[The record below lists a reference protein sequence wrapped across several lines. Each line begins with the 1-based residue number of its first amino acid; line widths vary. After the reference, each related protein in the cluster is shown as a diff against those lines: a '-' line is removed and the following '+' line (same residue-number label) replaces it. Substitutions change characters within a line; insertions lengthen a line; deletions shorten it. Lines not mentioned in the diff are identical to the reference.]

1 MGWDGKEADK
11 LLADLIERK
20 KIAAKPAAKTKK

>member
-11 LLADLIERK
+11 LLADLLERQT
-20 KIAAKPAAKTKK
+20 ATGKPAPKTKK